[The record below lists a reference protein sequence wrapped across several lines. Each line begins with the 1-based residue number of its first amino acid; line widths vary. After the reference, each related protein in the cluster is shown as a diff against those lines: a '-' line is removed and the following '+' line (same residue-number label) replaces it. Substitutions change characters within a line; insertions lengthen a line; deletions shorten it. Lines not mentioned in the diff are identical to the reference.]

1 MRHNTLCLS
10 VFVRIIELMTVMCAT
25 SQTAA
30 VSQSELG
37 SYGLGMLGSW
47 SLSAAAE

>member
-1 MRHNTLCLS
+1 MDIGMYPWL
-10 VFVRIIELMTVMCAT
+10 ET

-37 SYGLGMLGSW
+37 SYGLGHFQQQLNKD
-47 SLSAAAE
+47 LV